1 MHWLLERPISSF
13 KINKQELKSIIKPE
27 EISSSQSELWM
38 SLQWLKPTKTI
49 DCCMTWKADSL
60 SLKSKIVKPNSNCA
74 KLKLKPSD
82 QTKSHML
89 LPMTQEL
96 LDSHTQTSVKE
107 IQLNTTLKKDKSF
120 RGLKTSLD
128 IWHTWLVVTTSV
140 ELEQSYTL
148 KDI

>member
-1 MHWLLERPISSF
+1 
-13 KINKQELKSIIKPE
+13 
-27 EISSSQSELWM
+27 
-38 SLQWLKPTKTI
+38 
-49 DCCMTWKADSL
+49 
-60 SLKSKIVKPNSNCA
+60 
-74 KLKLKPSD
+74 
-82 QTKSHML
+82 ML